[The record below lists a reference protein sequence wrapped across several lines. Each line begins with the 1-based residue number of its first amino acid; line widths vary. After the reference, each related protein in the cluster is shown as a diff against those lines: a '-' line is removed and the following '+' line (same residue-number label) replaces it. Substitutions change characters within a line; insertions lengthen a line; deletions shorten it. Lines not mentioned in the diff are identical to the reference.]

1 MVLNDGPDTGNADGK
16 PSSGS
21 EWINPD
27 TDP

>member
-1 MVLNDGPDTGNADGK
+1 MVLNDGPYAGNAKGK